1 VAGTIKFYLDEHVPA
16 AVARGLRVRG
26 VDVLTVVEARMRGA
40 IDEEHLA
47 RATAENRVL
56 FSQDED
62 FLRLGATVP
71 GHAGVVFA
79 HQQRSV
85 GWIINGLL
93 LIHGVMEPAEM
104 VGRVEY
110 L

>member
-1 VAGTIKFYLDEHVPA
+1 
-16 AVARGLRVRG
+16 
-26 VDVLTVVEARMRGA
+26 MRGA
-40 IDEEHLA
+40 ADEEHLA

-56 FSQDED
+56 VSQDED

-71 GHAGVVFA
+71 AHAGVVFA

-85 GWIINGLL
+85 GSIINGLM

-104 VGRVEY
+104 VGQVEY